1 MRFYNEVIRETLMI
15 SSAPPPV
22 RRRTRHS
29 PRLVSRASQALPLV
43 SSLPLASLPIEPGG
57 MVELALRELGA
68 RLVAVLPDD
77 TPAP

>member
-1 MRFYNEVIRETLMI
+1 MSAYNEVISDLLMI

-22 RRRTRHS
+22 HRRTRRS
-29 PRLVSRASQALPLV
+29 PRFISRPTQALALA

-77 TPAP
+77 TPSV